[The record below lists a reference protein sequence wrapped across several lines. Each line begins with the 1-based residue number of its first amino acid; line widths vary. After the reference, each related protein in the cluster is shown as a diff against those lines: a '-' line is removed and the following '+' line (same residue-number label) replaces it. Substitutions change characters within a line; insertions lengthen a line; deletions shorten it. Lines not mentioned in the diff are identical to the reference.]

1 MATLKANYVT
11 WLTETGQEEKAA
23 ELKER
28 DGDLVT
34 AIHLYLKVSSVSRVS
49 SGRSE

>member
-1 MATLKANYVT
+1 VATLKANYVT

-28 DGDLVT
+28 YTYYGYT
-34 AIHLYLKVSSVSRVS
+34 CYTYY
-49 SGRSE
+49 GYTYQ